1 MRKSTF
7 FVMNL
12 LIVLAI
18 IFIPVTT
25 FAADK
30 VKNWDE
36 LVQDADAFINKGKE
50 KDIIN
55 SSDVATTIMP
65 IAQALVA
72 VAAGVLV
79 VVTCIM
85 GVKYATT
92 TSAEAQAK
100 LKKQLVGLVVSIV
113 VVFGAHAIWTIVYN
127 FMKDLFLK
135 IKYIKGCRT
144 RTKEE

>member
-1 MRKSTF
+1 MLIVRKSTF

-30 VKNWDE
+30 VKTWDE
-36 LVQDADAFINKGKE
+36 LVQDADTFINKGKE
-50 KDIIN
+50 KDVIN

-85 GVKYATT
+85 GVK
-92 TSAEAQAK
+92 
-100 LKKQLVGLVVSIV
+100 
-113 VVFGAHAIWTIVYN
+113 
-127 FMKDLFLK
+127 
-135 IKYIKGCRT
+135 
-144 RTKEE
+144 

>member
-1 MRKSTF
+1 MKKSTV

-25 FAADK
+25 FAADE
-30 VKNWDE
+30 VKTWDD
-36 LVQDADAFINKGKE
+36 LVQDTFINKGKE
-50 KDIIN
+50 KDVIN

-100 LKKQLVGLVVSIV
+100 LKKQLIGLVVSIV

-127 FMKDLFLK
+127 FMKNF
-135 IKYIKGCRT
+135 
-144 RTKEE
+144 

>member
-1 MRKSTF
+1 MVKKSTF

-25 FAADK
+25 FAADE
-30 VKNWDE
+30 VKTWDQ
-36 LVQDADAFINKGKE
+36 LVQDADTFINKGKE

-92 TSAEAQAK
+92 TSPQDQAK
-100 LKKQLVGLVVSIV
+100 LKKQLIGLVVSII
-113 VVFGAHAIWTIVYN
+113 VVFGAHTIWTIVYN
-127 FMKDLFLK
+127 FMKSF
-135 IKYIKGCRT
+135 
-144 RTKEE
+144 

>member
-1 MRKSTF
+1 
-7 FVMNL
+7 MNL

-30 VKNWDE
+30 VKSWDE
-36 LVQDADAFINKGKE
+36 LVQDADTFINKGKE

-72 VAAGVLV
+72 LAAGILV
-79 VVTCIM
+79 IVTCIM
-85 GVKYATT
+85 GVKYATA
-92 TSAEAQAK
+92 TSPETQAK
-100 LKKQLVGLVVSIV
+100 LKKQLIGLVVSII
-113 VVFGAHAIWTIVYN
+113 VVFGAHTIWTIVYN
-127 FMKDLFLK
+127 FMKDF
-135 IKYIKGCRT
+135 
-144 RTKEE
+144 

>member
-1 MRKSTF
+1 
-7 FVMNL
+7 MNL

-79 VVTCIM
+79 VNM
-85 GVKYATT
+85 
-92 TSAEAQAK
+92 
-100 LKKQLVGLVVSIV
+100 
-113 VVFGAHAIWTIVYN
+113 YN
-127 FMKDLFLK
+127 
-135 IKYIKGCRT
+135 GC
-144 RTKEE
+144 

>member
-30 VKNWDE
+30 VKSWDE
-36 LVQDADAFINKGKE
+36 LVQDADTFINKGKE

-72 VAAGVLV
+72 LAAGILV
-79 VVTCIM
+79 IVTCIM
-85 GVKYATT
+85 GVKYATA
-92 TSAEAQAK
+92 TSPETQAK
-100 LKKQLVGLVVSIV
+100 LKKQLIGLVVSII
-113 VVFGAHAIWTIVYN
+113 VVFGAHTIWTIVYN
-127 FMKDLFLK
+127 FMKDF
-135 IKYIKGCRT
+135 
-144 RTKEE
+144 

>member
-1 MRKSTF
+1 MLIVRKSTF

-30 VKNWDE
+30 VKSWDE
-36 LVQDADAFINKGKE
+36 LVQDADTFINKGKE

-72 VAAGVLV
+72 LAAGILV
-79 VVTCIM
+79 IVTCIM
-85 GVKYATT
+85 GVKYATA
-92 TSAEAQAK
+92 TSPETQAK
-100 LKKQLVGLVVSIV
+100 LKKQLIGLVVSII
-113 VVFGAHAIWTIVYN
+113 VVFGAHTIWTIVYN
-127 FMKDLFLK
+127 FMKDF
-135 IKYIKGCRT
+135 
-144 RTKEE
+144 

>member
-12 LIVLAI
+12 LIALAI

-25 FAADK
+25 FAADE
-30 VKNWDE
+30 VKTWDD
-36 LVQDADAFINKGKE
+36 LVQEADTFINKGKE

-79 VVTCIM
+79 
-85 GVKYATT
+85 
-92 TSAEAQAK
+92 
-100 LKKQLVGLVVSIV
+100 
-113 VVFGAHAIWTIVYN
+113 
-127 FMKDLFLK
+127 
-135 IKYIKGCRT
+135 
-144 RTKEE
+144 

>member
-18 IFIPVTT
+18 IFIPATT

-30 VKNWDE
+30 VKTWDE
-36 LVQDADAFINKGKE
+36 LMSDAKTFINKGAANE
-50 KDIIN
+50 VIN
-55 SSDVATTIMP
+55 SSDVATAVLP

-72 VAAGVLV
+72 IAAGVLV

-92 TSAEAQAK
+92 TSPEAQAK
-100 LKKQLVGLVVSIV
+100 LKKQLIGLVVSII
-113 VVFGAHAIWTIVYN
+113 VVFGAYSIWTIVYN
-127 FMKDLFLK
+127 FMKDF
-135 IKYIKGCRT
+135 
-144 RTKEE
+144 

>member
-1 MRKSTF
+1 MKKSTF

-30 VKNWDE
+30 VKSWDE
-36 LVQDADAFINKGKE
+36 LVQDADTFINKGKE

-72 VAAGVLV
+72 LAAGILV
-79 VVTCIM
+79 IVTCIM
-85 GVKYATT
+85 GVKYATA
-92 TSAEAQAK
+92 TSPETQAK
-100 LKKQLVGLVVSIV
+100 LKKQLIGLVVSII
-113 VVFGAHAIWTIVYN
+113 VVFGAHTIWTIVYN
-127 FMKDLFLK
+127 FMKDF
-135 IKYIKGCRT
+135 
-144 RTKEE
+144 

>member
-1 MRKSTF
+1 VKKSTF

-30 VKNWDE
+30 VKSWDE
-36 LVQDADAFINKGKE
+36 LVQDADTFINKGKE

-72 VAAGVLV
+72 LAAGILV
-79 VVTCIM
+79 IVTCIM
-85 GVKYATT
+85 GVKYATA
-92 TSAEAQAK
+92 TSPETQAK
-100 LKKQLVGLVVSIV
+100 LKKQLIGLVVSII
-113 VVFGAHAIWTIVYN
+113 VVFGAHTIWTIVYN
-127 FMKDLFLK
+127 FMKDF
-135 IKYIKGCRT
+135 
-144 RTKEE
+144 

>member
-12 LIVLAI
+12 LIALAI

-25 FAADK
+25 FAADE
-30 VKNWDE
+30 VKTWDD
-36 LVQDADAFINKGKE
+36 LVQEADTFINKGKE

-85 GVKYATT
+85 GVKYATA
-92 TSAEAQAK
+92 TSPETQAK
-100 LKKQLVGLVVSIV
+100 LKKQLIGLVVSIV
-113 VVFGAHAIWTIVYN
+113 VVFGALAIWTIVYN
-127 FMKDLFLK
+127 FMKDF
-135 IKYIKGCRT
+135 
-144 RTKEE
+144 

>member
-1 MRKSTF
+1 MKKSTF

-25 FAADK
+25 FAADE
-30 VKNWDE
+30 VKTWDQ
-36 LVQDADAFINKGKE
+36 LVQDADTFINKGKE

-92 TSAEAQAK
+92 TSPQDQAK
-100 LKKQLVGLVVSIV
+100 LKKQLIGLVVSII

-127 FMKDLFLK
+127 FMKSF
-135 IKYIKGCRT
+135 
-144 RTKEE
+144 

>member
-25 FAADK
+25 FAADE
-30 VKNWDE
+30 VKTWDQ
-36 LVQDADAFINKGKE
+36 LVQDADTFINKGKE
-50 KDIIN
+50 KDIIT

-85 GVKYATT
+85 GVKYATA
-92 TSAEAQAK
+92 TSPDVQAK
-100 LKKQLVGLVVSIV
+100 LKKQLIGLVISII

-127 FMKDLFLK
+127 FMKDF
-135 IKYIKGCRT
+135 
-144 RTKEE
+144 

>member
-1 MRKSTF
+1 
-7 FVMNL
+7 
-12 LIVLAI
+12 
-18 IFIPVTT
+18 
-25 FAADK
+25 
-30 VKNWDE
+30 
-36 LVQDADAFINKGKE
+36 
-50 KDIIN
+50 
-55 SSDVATTIMP
+55 MP

-127 FMKDLFLK
+127 FMKNF
-135 IKYIKGCRT
+135 
-144 RTKEE
+144 

>member
-12 LIVLAI
+12 LIILAI

-25 FAADK
+25 FAADD
-30 VKNWDE
+30 VKTWDE
-36 LVQDADAFINKGKE
+36 LVTEADKFIDKGKE
-50 KDIIN
+50 KDVIN
-55 SSDVATTIMP
+55 SGDVATTIMP

-85 GVKYATT
+85 GVKFATS
-92 TSAEAQAK
+92 TSPDTQAK
-100 LKKQLVGLVVSIV
+100 LKKQLVGLVVSII

-127 FMKDLFLK
+127 FMKDF
-135 IKYIKGCRT
+135 
-144 RTKEE
+144 

>member
-12 LIVLAI
+12 LIALAI

-25 FAADK
+25 FAADE
-30 VKNWDE
+30 VKTWDD
-36 LVQDADAFINKGKE
+36 LVQEADTFINKGKE

-100 LKKQLVGLVVSIV
+100 LKKQLIGLVVSIV

-127 FMKDLFLK
+127 FMKNF
-135 IKYIKGCRT
+135 
-144 RTKEE
+144 

>member
-113 VVFGAHAIWTIVYN
+113 VVFGAHAIWTCLLYTSRCV
-127 FMKDLFLK
+127 
-135 IKYIKGCRT
+135 
-144 RTKEE
+144 

>member
-30 VKNWDE
+30 VKSWDE
-36 LVQDADAFINKGKE
+36 LVQDADTFINKGKE
-50 KDIIN
+50 KDIIT

-85 GVKYATT
+85 GVKYAITT
-92 TSAEAQAK
+92 NPETQAK
-100 LKKQLVGLVVSIV
+100 LKKQLIGLVVSFV
-113 VVFGAHAIWTIVYN
+113 VVFGSQAIWTIVYN
-127 FMKDLFLK
+127 FMKDF
-135 IKYIKGCRT
+135 
-144 RTKEE
+144 